1 MFFPAFSVAPGS
13 APGFLKLSRAR
24 RTKGRAGT
32 HSEHDSF
39 RGWRAC
45 GRMLPLF
52 TADASEKVVGIP
64 PIDLFNRL
72 GAAVR
77 CGPFALP
84 ADSDATGRAL

>member
-1 MFFPAFSVAPGS
+1 
-13 APGFLKLSRAR
+13 
-24 RTKGRAGT
+24 
-32 HSEHDSF
+32 
-39 RGWRAC
+39 
-45 GRMLPLF
+45 MLPLF